1 MSDLFKKAISL
12 GWGLTVVS
20 KEKVE
25 RAVDDLVKR
34 GELAP
39 TESKALVDRLIGRGE
54 EEQAQFKT
62 MIREQVAKMLK
73 ELDVPNEND
82 MAALEQRIALLEKQ
96 VAELEKE
103 KAAAS
108 VQPSSDEGNLPG

>member
-12 GWGLTVVS
+12 GWGLTTVS

-25 RAVDDLVKR
+25 KIVEDLVNR

-39 TESKALVDRLIGRGE
+39 SESKALIDRLIERGA
-54 EEQAQFKT
+54 EEQGQFKT
-62 MIREQVAKMLK
+62 MIREQVSRILRDLEVPTKN
-73 ELDVPNEND
+73 DV
-82 MAALEQRIALLEKQ
+82 ASLEQRVALLEKQ

-103 KAAAS
+103 KAALTG
-108 VQPSSDEGNLPG
+108 SSAAEEANRLD